1 MKSTKEQRK
10 QIKIRQ
16 KMMGMSESDY
26 RAFLSGWDVGSCTEM
41 SREQAGEAIA
51 ALDKQMLSYGI
62 CSKGVEFWASAPGS
76 LKTRYDDLLPRDA
89 CFATPAQLRYL
100 EKLWVQVTR
109 QKTWVKAMDAF
120 KAFLQNRFHVG
131 DILWVKREDV
141 GKIANVLKV
150 MQDEEVTKLG

>member
-1 MKSTKEQRK
+1 MKSTKEQRR

-16 KMMGMSESDY
+16 KTLGMPESDY
-26 RAFLSGWDVGSCTEM
+26 YAFLSGWNVGSCTEM
-41 SREQAGEAIA
+41 SREEAGEAIA
-51 ALDKQMLSYGI
+51 ALEKQILASGI
-62 CSKGVEFWASAPGS
+62 YSKGVEFWVSAPGN

-109 QKTWVKAMDAF
+109 QKTWVRAMDAF

-150 MQDEEVTKLG
+150 MQDEEVTKPG